1 MKRLSRRDF
10 LKASAMGM
18 GAVAI
23 STGLAGCI
31 LDSSDKRDI
40 RFSQG
45 VASGDPLQD
54 GVILWTRAVPDD
66 DSGRDVDIVW
76 EVSTDADFRS
86 MTHSGRSRASAQH
99 DYTFKVD
106 VRGLMPGQRYYYRFR
121 TARSTS
127 PTGMTQTLP
136 EGSVSQV
143 RFAVVSCSNYPA
155 GYFNV

>member
-1 MKRLSRRDF
+1 MTRSPTHGRSA
-10 LKASAMGM
+10 ASS
-18 GAVAI
+18 VVY
-23 STGLAGCI
+23 
-31 LDSSDKRDI
+31 K
-40 RFSQG
+40 
-45 VASGDPLQD
+45 GDPLQD

-66 DSGRDVDIVW
+66 DSGRDVDIAW

-127 PTGMTQTLP
+127 PTGMIYTSCAADHLLC
-136 EGSVSQV
+136 ERLWSCVSIQQH
-143 RFAVVSCSNYPA
+143 SNR
-155 GYFNV
+155 